1 MKKVA
6 LLVIGFILFVLE
18 PLALSAQ
25 EEQYPLI
32 LIPTDES
39 DYSYPQGYQTP
50 WDRVE
55 IKVTEKFSPN
65 LVTLHGSAQLDRA
78 HPDGSGGRVMVLFG
92 PDGVLMVDT
101 QNRQVAEKTFAAIR
115 TFTNEPIK
123 VVVNSHIHS
132 DHTGANAF
140 FGKQGAM
147 IFAQENLRLDMINP
161 LRPDGRPAPQ
171 QDRAGVP
178 VVTYGW
184 DPAAPGKPAVT
195 LNMNG
200 ETIDFI
206 PVMPS
211 HTAGDTIVRFRKA
224 NVIYIEDFYR
234 NYGFPFAAQTSGGSI
249 KGIIEAIDL
258 FREIADE
265 ATWLV
270 PGHGTLIRRDDLIPY
285 RDMLADIVDKV
296 SVLRTQGSSLE
307 QVLATDLTA
316 PYEQSTRGA
325 TQQNRDRFIRA
336 VYDEVEDFPS
346 IVNGRRAMPIRR

>member
-1 MKKVA
+1 MFVVA
-6 LLVIGFILFVLE
+6 

-32 LIPTDES
+32 LIPTEEN
-39 DYSYPQGYQTP
+39 DYSYPPGYQTP
-50 WDRVE
+50 WDKVE
-55 IKVTEKFSPN
+55 IKMTEKFSPN
-65 LVTLHGSAQLDRA
+65 LVTLHGSPQLDRA
-78 HPDGSGGRVMVLFG
+78 HPDGSGGRVMVLYG

-115 TFTNEPIK
+115 TFTDEPIK

-132 DHTGANAF
+132 DHTGANDF
-140 FGKQGAM
+140 FGKQGAL

-161 LRPDGRPAPQ
+161 LRSDGRPATE
-171 QDRAGVP
+171 QDPAGVP
-178 VVTYGW
+178 VVTYDW
-184 DPAAPGKPAVT
+184 DATAPGEPAVT

-206 PVMPS
+206 PMMPS
-211 HTAGDTIVRFRKA
+211 HTAGDTIVRFRNA

-265 ATWLV
+265 ETWLV
-270 PGHGTLIRRDDLIPY
+270 PGHGTLIRRDDLTPY

-296 SVLRTQGSSLE
+296 SALRTQGSSLE
-307 QVLATDLTA
+307 QVLAENLTA

-336 VYDEVEDFPS
+336 VYDEVGDFPP
-346 IVNGRRAMPIRR
+346 IVNGRRAMPSRR